1 MPISTTA
8 ANVPRV
14 RARVQAVHAMPAAA
28 LLLACAALVALC
40 AGRYPLSPSDVFVTL
55 AATLH
60 LHALPDRF
68 VLLHAI
74 VMDARLPRLLAAALV
89 GATLSVAGATY
100 QAVFRNPLV
109 SPGLLGVL
117 SGSAFGAALGIV
129 LGVHGAWIQLF
140 AFATGMLSVGVG
152 LAVAGMLNGGGVL
165 MLVLGG
171 LISNALFSALL
182 SLVKYVADPLNQLPA
197 IVYWMLGSLAQ
208 TGWSDL
214 GRLALPL
221 LAGTLI
227 LCASSRV
234 LDVLTLSDDEARS
247 LGVPVTAIRLGV
259 IAIATLVSALTVS
272 LAGMIGWVGLL
283 VPHLA
288 RAVVGA
294 SNQRVLPLSALLGA
308 AGLVLADTCARS
320 VSAGEIPLGVV
331 TELVGALA
339 FVVVLRRLRHG
350 GL

>member
-1 MPISTTA
+1 
-8 ANVPRV
+8 
-14 RARVQAVHAMPAAA
+14 
-28 LLLACAALVALC
+28 
-40 AGRYPLSPSDVFVTL
+40 
-55 AATLH
+55 
-60 LHALPDRF
+60 
-68 VLLHAI
+68 
-74 VMDARLPRLLAAALV
+74 
-89 GATLSVAGATY
+89 
-100 QAVFRNPLV
+100 
-109 SPGLLGVL
+109 
-117 SGSAFGAALGIV
+117 
-129 LGVHGAWIQLF
+129 
-140 AFATGMLSVGVG
+140 
-152 LAVAGMLNGGGVL
+152 

-234 LDVLTLSDDEARS
+234 LDALTLSDDEARS